1 MYKIKNT
8 YALESIV
15 RMVSNDPPI
24 NTISHENISIMM
36 VLMAMTSMKSIFLI
50 SVFARI
56 AVAPANSAEPKA
68 RSIHII
74 PDPLSLK
81 YRKT

>member
-1 MYKIKNT
+1 
-8 YALESIV
+8 
-15 RMVSNDPPI
+15 MVFHDPTI
-24 NTISHENISIMM
+24 NTMSHENISMMM
-36 VLMAMTSMKSIFLI
+36 VLMAVASIESTFLI
-50 SVFARI
+50 PIFARI